1 MTVNILIALW
11 FAFIMTLAYIALNN
25 VTQGHRVFPFQNYDK
40 TDIPYITID
49 IQGYSLNML
58 VDTGAGVSIISK
70 EVLGVLS
77 YTESSRRVNVSAIT
91 EDSIP
96 AEMVTIP
103 FSIGKK
109 QFSEDF
115 IVYDKQN
122 IANFQVLYG
131 ITIHGL
137 LGNEFLENTGCKID
151 YKNHSITLS

>member
-1 MTVNILIALW
+1 MIVNILIALW
-11 FAFIMTLAYIALNN
+11 FAFIMVLAYVALTN
-25 VTQGHRVFPFQNYDK
+25 VTQGNRVFPFQNYDK

-49 IQGYSLNML
+49 IQGHSLNML
-58 VDTGAGVSIISK
+58 VDTGAGVSIISN
-70 EVLGVLS
+70 EVLGYLS
-77 YTESSRRVNVSAIT
+77 YTNSQRRVSVSAIT
-91 EDSIP
+91 DDSIP

-137 LGNEFLENTGCKID
+137 LGNEFLESTGCQIN
-151 YKNHSITLS
+151 YKKHSITLS